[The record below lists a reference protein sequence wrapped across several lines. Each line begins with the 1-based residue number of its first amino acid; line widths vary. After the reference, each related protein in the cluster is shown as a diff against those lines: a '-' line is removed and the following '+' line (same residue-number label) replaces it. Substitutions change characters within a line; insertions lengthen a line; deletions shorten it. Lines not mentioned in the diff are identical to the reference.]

1 MNIYRLYQNFPEK
14 EDRMCVCVYREKRRR
29 LLLFKKKK
37 FIYEAEPSL
46 SFCIFDL
53 PCGT

>member
-1 MNIYRLYQNFPEK
+1 MNIYRPYQNFPEK

-29 LLLFKKKK
+29 LLLFFKKI
-37 FIYEAEPSL
+37 FISQAKPGL
-46 SFCIFDL
+46 SFSIFDL